1 MPINELAIVPNTDS
15 EPMPRAEEK
24 PISAYILR
32 VMKEEGWSQAD
43 VLKNA
48 KALKIHLRQA
58 TLSEILTGETENP
71 RIFTLIDISRA
82 LNRSF
87 EEMVEAIQG
96 TEAANAASF
105 SQSDF
110 ALMNRIYERITAK
123 QAKQRA
129 DDLVDMVKSKLIE
142 ILKQQGETNLYQLR
156 K

>member
-1 MPINELAIVPNTDS
+1 MPIKELAIVPDSDS

-48 KALKIHLRQA
+48 KALRIHLRQP
-58 TLSEILTGETENP
+58 TLSEILTGETEDP

-82 LNRSF
+82 LHRPF
-87 EEMVEAIQG
+87 EEMVTAIQG
-96 TEAANAASF
+96 SDTTNSRAF
-105 SQSDF
+105 SEGDF
-110 ALMNRIYERITAK
+110 ALMSRIYERLNSK
-123 QAKQRA
+123 QRPRA
-129 DDLVDMVKSKLIE
+129 DDLVDMVKTKLFE
-142 ILKQQGETNLYQLR
+142 LLKQQGESNLYQLR